1 MILIDDDD
9 SRESPPRV
17 DSVAVGP
24 QEGDQLTDGQHHQEG
39 SADRNQLLPENVP
52 EPESQTIESE
62 GRQRNVREHYPLAQ
76 AVASAALTAAS
87 RVGVTTTQHP
97 DSDIQI
103 QSSSANIPAEG
114 ATETTE
120 ANSGSTENSHHMAMG
135 QAQNTAALPS
145 YPSENG
151 IVSSGAGAASSV
163 VAGDAAAVSSGS
175 VGEVSPYFQ
184 IPAAAVSQLTSLS
197 NAVASASNAVEATA
211 SGSNAVEATA
221 SGSNAV
227 AATAPGSNDVAVI
240 ESGSNAVATVSAS
253 RLIKHYFR

>member
-62 GRQRNVREHYPLAQ
+62 GRRRNVREHYPLAQ

-87 RVGVTTTQHP
+87 RVGVTTTQH
-97 DSDIQI
+97 SDIQI
-103 QSSSANIPAEG
+103 QSSSANSPAEG
-114 ATETTE
+114 STETTE